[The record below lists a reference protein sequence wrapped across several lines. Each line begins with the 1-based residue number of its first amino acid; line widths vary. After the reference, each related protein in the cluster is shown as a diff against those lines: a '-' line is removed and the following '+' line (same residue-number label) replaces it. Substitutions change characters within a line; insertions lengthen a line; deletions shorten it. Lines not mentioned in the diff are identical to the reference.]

1 MTQDID
7 HLDSV
12 VIGGGAIGLAIGRA
26 LALSGREVAVLE
38 GQDQI
43 GAETSSRNSEV
54 IHAGIYYP
62 TNSLKARLC
71 VRGRTLLYDYCKER
85 GVTAYNIGKL
95 IVSTVSSQEGEL
107 DVLKRRAEAN
117 GVDNLELW
125 SAAKARKDQPD
136 LACTAAL
143 FSPSSGVMDSHGL
156 MLALLGDIENAGG
169 FLSLSTRVT
178 AIARHQRGFLLTME
192 EGYALTC
199 GLLVN
204 AAGHAA
210 SALSAAI
217 EGLRSESV
225 PRTWLAKGNYFRL
238 AGRAPFSRLI
248 YPVPEPGGL
257 GVHITLDLGGQAR
270 FGPDV
275 EWVED
280 FDYEVD
286 PSRCDGFYEAIRRY
300 WPALPD
306 GALLPDY
313 AGIRPKLV
321 GPGEPAADFVIS
333 GQADHGLPG
342 LVCLYGI
349 ESPGLTSALA
359 IAEEVIGRLE
369 A

>member
-1 MTQDID
+1 MDID

-26 LALSGREVAVLE
+26 LALGGREVAVLE
-38 GQDQI
+38 SQDAI
-43 GAETSSRNSEV
+43 GSETSSRNSEV

-71 VRGRTLLYDYCKER
+71 VRGRKLLYSYCEER
-85 GVTAYNIGKL
+85 GVTACNIGKL
-95 IVSTVSSQEGEL
+95 IVSTNVAQEGEL
-107 DVLKRRAEAN
+107 DTLKRRAEAN

-125 SAAKARKDQPD
+125 SAAKARRDQPD

-143 FSPSSGVMDSHGL
+143 YSPSSGVLDSHGF

-169 FLSLSTRVT
+169 FLSLSTKV
-178 AIARHQRGFLLTME
+178 AGIARHERGYLLTTE

-210 SALSAAI
+210 SALTATI
-217 EGLRSESV
+217 EGVRRQSV

-238 AGRAPFSRLI
+238 AGKAPFTRLI

-280 FDYEVD
+280 FDYQVD
-286 PSRCDGFYEAIRRY
+286 PGRCEGFYAAIRHY

-306 GALLPDY
+306 DSLLPDY

-333 GQADHGLPG
+333 DQADHSLPG

-359 IAEEVIGRLE
+359 IAEEVVQRLQG
-369 A
+369 